1 MSNSEK
7 EAIQDS
13 EILNHYVNEWTML
26 NQYVN
31 DLDRGYEKFLTL
43 IALIAGGTVT
53 LLTFIS
59 DGKHGDYAFVFYIVP
74 LAFLAV
80 FGVLSYQ
87 FRITAILRGHLA
99 RVEDEMN
106 AILNAKVY
114 MWNSALVE
122 VYMAHN
128 NVPNNFLMVPIMLFI
143 IGIIIV
149 CVIQTVIT
157 GDAIFNI
164 AYWAVV
170 LGIAIAVLIP
180 FLRNEIFRHD
190 TYDTDKVS
198 QKYERYKVE
207 YKEKQTKAKRVKL
220 ERILSILQPQKD
232 LYLTRE
238 EKE

>member
-7 EAIQDS
+7 ETIKDS
-13 EILNHYVNEWTML
+13 EILNHYANEWTML

-59 DGKHGDYAFVFYIVP
+59 DGEHGNYAFVFYIVP

-99 RVEDEMN
+99 RIEDEMN
-106 AILNAKVY
+106 AILNKKIY

-122 VYMAHN
+122 VYMAHKN
-128 NVPNNFLMVPIMLFI
+128 IPNNFLMVPIMLFI

-149 CVIQTVIT
+149 CVFQTVIT
-157 GDAIFNI
+157 GNIIFNI
-164 AYWAVV
+164 VYWIIV
-170 LGIAIAVLIP
+170 LGVTIVVLIP
-180 FLRNEIFRHD
+180 FLRNEIFRHE
-190 TYDTDKVS
+190 TYNTDDVI
-198 QKYERYKVE
+198 QEYENYKVE
-207 YKEKQTKAKRVKL
+207 YKEKLNKKKIKQTR
-220 ERILSILQPQKD
+220 R
-232 LYLTRE
+232 
-238 EKE
+238 